1 MTGNHEVFPVSR
13 ASYLD
18 RWWRRLKLQP
28 GRLVDRY
35 VRPGD
40 TVLDIGCG
48 TGLFTLPIARRVG
61 ENGQVIAVDV
71 QEGMLEI
78 LKEKA
83 TPEGL
88 LARIR
93 LHKAEPQ
100 SLVLEYPGHID
111 VALGVYVVHEVPDAA
126 RLMQEVFSLLVPG
139 GTFLIAEPK
148 HEVPADE
155 FETTLAMAASAGFH
169 KVGTPFVLRSHT
181 ALLRKDGILI
191 HENGKNT
198 KTWVEM
204 DGTYASSRNL

>member
-61 ENGQVIAVDV
+61 ENGQVIAVDL

-83 TPEGL
+83 IHKGL
-88 LARIR
+88 TARIR

-100 SLVLEYPGHID
+100 SLALEYPGRID
-111 VALGVYVVHEVPDAA
+111 VAFGFCVVHEVPDAA

-155 FETTLAMAASAGFH
+155 FDTTLAMAESAGFR
-169 KVGTPFVLRSHT
+169 KAGTPFVVRSR
-181 ALLRKDGILI
+181 AVLLTKDGPGIP
-191 HENGKNT
+191 HNRK
-198 KTWVEM
+198 
-204 DGTYASSRNL
+204 

>member
-1 MTGNHEVFPVSR
+1 MSGNHEVFPVSR

-18 RWWRRLKLQP
+18 GWWRRLKYQP
-28 GRLVDRY
+28 GRVVNRY

-48 TGLFTLPIARRVG
+48 PGLFTRPIARRVG

-83 TPEGL
+83 AREGL
-88 LARIR
+88 GGRIR

-100 SLVLEYPGHID
+100 SLALDYPGRID
-111 VALGVYVVHEVPDAA
+111 VAFGFCVVHEVHDPE
-126 RLMQEVFSLLVPG
+126 RLMREVFSLLAPG

-148 HEVPADE
+148 HEIPMDE
-155 FETTLAMAASAGFH
+155 FETTLEMAASAGFH
-169 KVGTPFVLRSHT
+169 KIGTPFILRSHT
-181 ALLRKDGILI
+181 ALLIKDGAGLPDN
-191 HENGKNT
+191 EKNAEAR
-198 KTWVEM
+198 V
-204 DGTYASSRNL
+204 